1 MSISPVKRLILE
13 TMWLLGKP
21 AKATE
26 IAKAAGLAFPS
37 TMMHVLGLT
46 KMKYAETMEKG
57 TYKITETGKEAL
69 GLPQINKEKATEILA
84 YIPVDKSFHFYADI
98 GKPLN
103 IYAASLGDFC
113 EKILKVD
120 QSSLEFHIRRGDFE
134 AWFSSLG
141 DIELAKKTLL
151 IREQKISRDELRN
164 RFHGTVKN
172 RCNELTRIRNAQPAA
187 PV

>member
-1 MSISPVKRLILE
+1 MSISPVKRVILE
-13 TMWLLGKP
+13 TMWFLDKP

-37 TMMHVLGLT
+37 TMMHVLGPP

-134 AWFSSLG
+134 ALFSSLG
-141 DIELAKKTLL
+141 DIELANKKLL
-151 IREQKISRDELRN
+151 LREQKISRDELRN

-172 RCNELTRIRNAQPAA
+172 RCNELTRIRNAQPA
-187 PV
+187 